1 MKFPYGN
8 SDFYSI
14 VTEGQLYIDR
24 TDRIP
29 QLEDISKSLLFLRP
43 RRHGKSLLLSMLENY
58 YDIAKADEFEQL
70 FGNLAIGQNPTP
82 LHNQF
87 LIMRWDF
94 SVIPPKPTYEEQLRV
109 LTDYINDEIKAF
121 ARNYPS
127 ILQDKI
133 EINPTNATSSFWS
146 AIGIARHSGHKLY
159 LLIDEYDNFANE
171 VLMGG
176 RPTSQERYEALVFGE
191 GEFKA
196 LFKAVKAAMAGR
208 GLDRTFI
215 VGVSP
220 IVLHDVSSGYN
231 IATNIYFREEFND
244 LCGFTGQE
252 IVQILQQVVDEGNLS
267 AAQFDEAL
275 DLMRTYY
282 NGSLFSDEGGEPIYN
297 PASTFYFLDYLQ
309 RRGSYPRKL
318 LDSNLAP
325 DHEKIAYISRLPKGE
340 EVIVN
345 ILDDGSPPAVVE
357 LEDRFGIKQMLGESN
372 TEAFMHSLL
381 YYLGVLTL
389 SGEVAP
395 SGKQILRIPNLIMHQ
410 LYAYRLREMLLP
422 NAADRD
428 NGQEAAEGF
437 YGKGHIVPLC
447 EFIEQRIFPVFDN
460 RDYIQANELT
470 IKTAFL
476 TLLFNDIFYVVDSE
490 QPLRRG
496 YADLTMI
503 LRPEMRQYQLLDLL
517 LEFKFVKLSETGF
530 SGSEVR
536 ARTEMELKKLKPVIK
551 MFAQARQQGMR
562 YSTLLKEKYGS
573 KLKLRTFSIVAV
585 GFDRLLWEEVT
596 QSVQ

>member
-8 SDFYSI
+8 SDFYDIITSKN
-14 VTEGQLYIDR
+14 VYIDR
-24 TDRIP
+24 TDRIS
-29 QLEDISKSLLFLRP
+29 QLEAVSKSTLFLRP

-58 YDIAKADEFEQL
+58 YDIAKTDEFERL
-70 FGNLAIGQNPTP
+70 FGKLAIGQNPTP
-82 LHNQF
+82 LHNQY

-94 SVIPPKPTYEEQLRV
+94 SVIAPKPTYEAQLQV

-121 ARNYPS
+121 AKNYPS
-127 ILQDKI
+127 ILQDTI
-133 EINPTNATSSFWS
+133 EIHPTNATSSFWS
-146 AIGIARHSGHKLY
+146 AISAVRQSGHKLY

-176 RPTSQERYEALVFGE
+176 RPTSQDRYEALVFGE

-231 IATNIYFREEFND
+231 IATNIYFRAEFND
-244 LCGFTGQE
+244 LCGFTEDE
-252 IVQILQQVVDEGNLS
+252 IVHLLQQVVTEQNLPS
-267 AAQFDEAL
+267 AQYEEAL
-275 DLMRTYY
+275 ELMRTYY
-282 NGSLFSDEGGEPIYN
+282 NGSLFSDEGGESIYN
-297 PASTFYFLDYLQ
+297 PTSTFYFLDYLQ
-309 RRGSYPRKL
+309 RTGRYPRKL

-325 DHEKIAYISRLPKGE
+325 DHEKIAYVSRLPKGD
-340 EVIVN
+340 EVIIN
-345 ILDDGSPPAVVE
+345 ILDEATPPSVVE
-357 LEDRFGIKQMLGESN
+357 LEDRFGIKQMLAESN
-372 TEAFMHSLL
+372 TEAFMLSLL

-389 SGEVAP
+389 DGGITLGGE
-395 SGKQILRIPNLIMHQ
+395 QILRIPNLIMRQ
-410 LYAYRLREMLLP
+410 LYADRLRRMLLP
-422 NAADRD
+422 AAADRD
-428 NGQEAAEGF
+428 DSQDVAKEF
-437 YGKGHIVPLC
+437 YGQGEMQPLC
-447 EFIEQRIFPVFDN
+447 DFIEKRIFPVFDN

-490 QPLRRG
+490 LPLRRG
-496 YADLTMI
+496 YADMSMI

-530 SGSEVR
+530 SGSELL
-536 ARTEMELKKLKPVIK
+536 AKTETELKKLKSVEK
-551 MFAQARQQGMR
+551 MFAQARQQGQE
-562 YSTLLKEKYGS
+562 YSRILTEKYGE
-573 KLKLRTFSIVAV
+573 KLKLHTFAVVAI
-585 GFDRLLWEEVT
+585 GFDKLLWEEVL
-596 QSVQ
+596 